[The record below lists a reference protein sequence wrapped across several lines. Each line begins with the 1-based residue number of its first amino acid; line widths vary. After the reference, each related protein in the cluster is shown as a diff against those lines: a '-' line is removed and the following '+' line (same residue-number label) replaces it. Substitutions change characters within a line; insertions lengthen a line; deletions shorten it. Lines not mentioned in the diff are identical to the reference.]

1 MRIAAVLIAG
11 FLFHGSAGSAI
22 AQVSYGGGRTPS
34 QAVGLTVANVQ
45 FSFDGSSNPAVN
57 FNFDQPVYG
66 IVFSR
71 PGMLVGAG
79 RGRQPQADGNSLTLT
94 DFHLTAWGVLRP
106 VDKGP
111 VRPTI
116 PIGIQSSYRR
126 VSRAENTGTFDAFEF
141 TVLALGA
148 GVGFE
153 KEATA
158 SSVTAR
164 IMPMFGIASRSIG
177 TDTGTSAIL
186 DGDLEATFGPWGRR
200 FGVMIGYGFRWQRWN
215 LNTSRFLPEAT
226 SDTFD
231 YSGTMHTLRLGV
243 LF

>member
-1 MRIAAVLIAG
+1 MRITAVLIAG
-11 FLFHGSAGSAI
+11 VLLHVGAGNAF
-22 AQVSYGGGRTPS
+22 AQVSYGGGRAPS
-34 QAVGLTVANVQ
+34 QAVGLSVANVQ
-45 FSFDGSSNPAVN
+45 FSFDGSTNPAVN

-71 PGMLVGAG
+71 PGMIVGAG
-79 RGRQPQADGNSLTLT
+79 RGRQPQSDGNSLTLT
-94 DFHLTAWGVLRP
+94 DFHLTAWGVFRP
-106 VDKGP
+106 VETTGI
-111 VRPTI
+111 RPTI

-148 GVGFE
+148 GVGIE
-153 KEATA
+153 HEANA
-158 SSVTAR
+158 ASVTAR

-186 DGDLEATFGPWGRR
+186 DGDIEATFGPWGRR
-200 FGVMIGYGFRWQRWN
+200 LGLMVGYGFRWQRWN

-226 SDTFD
+226 DDTFD
-231 YSGTMHTLRLGV
+231 YSGSMHTFRLGV